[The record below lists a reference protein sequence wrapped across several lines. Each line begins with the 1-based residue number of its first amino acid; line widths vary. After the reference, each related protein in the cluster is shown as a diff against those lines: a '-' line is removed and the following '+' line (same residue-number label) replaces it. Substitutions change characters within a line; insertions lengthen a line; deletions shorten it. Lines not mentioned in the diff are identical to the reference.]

1 MSNVIRAGEALRFGA
16 RVVQLYDD
24 ATMQADHMIDA
35 TEAEAIL
42 EALADYVERFE
53 TRTTQELPTEAEIHQ
68 AWATYSQQQ
77 RIGKPMVGA
86 FVLSMLER
94 FAPAALEI
102 ERLKSALKE
111 ANEACASEHRD
122 RELARAEL
130 KRRYDAETADGSRWF
145 WQGDGSDHLESM
157 VNGMQVIIGAA
168 ELRQL
173 LASAASDSGETREP
187 IYQVRNLDGHWID
200 TNKRH
205 YEARISR
212 RFTGEAR
219 ILYAAP
225 AATRDG
231 WKLVPVEPTEA
242 MAKAYLNP
250 SMTSWRQRYI
260 AMLDAAPLPAL
271 PETSHTLAGFRG
283 GWIALHGHPPQ
294 DQDIWN
300 AGVRSGMDRA
310 APAATRAQGAVTLT
324 PAMREHLMAGI
335 MALSE
340 LQRDNPWIANTKAIL
355 AAPAQGA
362 SDA

>member
-1 MSNVIRAGEALRFGA
+1 
-16 RVVQLYDD
+16 
-24 ATMQADHMIDA
+24 
-35 TEAEAIL
+35 
-42 EALADYVERFE
+42 
-53 TRTTQELPTEAEIHQ
+53 
-68 AWATYSQQQ
+68 
-77 RIGKPMVGA
+77 
-86 FVLSMLER
+86 
-94 FAPAALEI
+94 
-102 ERLKSALKE
+102 
-111 ANEACASEHRD
+111 
-122 RELARAEL
+122 ARAEL

-173 LASAASDSGETREP
+173 LASTASDSGETREP

-200 TNKRH
+200 INKRH

-219 ILYAAP
+219 ILY
-225 AATRDG
+225 
-231 WKLVPVEPTEA
+231 
-242 MAKAYLNP
+242 
-250 SMTSWRQRYI
+250 
-260 AMLDAAPLPAL
+260 
-271 PETSHTLAGFRG
+271 
-283 GWIALHGHPPQ
+283 
-294 DQDIWN
+294 
-300 AGVRSGMDRA
+300 A